1 MTKREEFEEF
11 GFGWVLDEYPDEEE
25 DENMKCEECCYYWQD
40 ETENHPR
47 CHWEVRCPGDL
58 APCEYEDD
66 DDPDEWNEEWYD
78 EPDLETGF
86 DPYEGGYTWD
96 C

>member
-25 DENMKCEECCYYWQD
+25 DENMKCAECCYYWQD
-40 ETENHPR
+40 EDENRPR
-47 CHWEVRCPGDL
+47 CHWEMRCPGDL

-66 DDPDEWNEEWYD
+66 EPQDDPDEWYD
-78 EPDLETGF
+78 DPELENGF
-86 DPYEGGYTWD
+86 DPYEGYYTWD